1 MIDASK
7 RLFVGIKIST
17 ALQNELDRPAPGTQH
32 YFEASNENFLQIVNL
47 GAEKYI
53 GRYIKDGYSIAD
65 IGDVGRNVCSIMKLI
80 ARGRRIEERDVHIY
94 SS

>member
-1 MIDASK
+1 MIDTGK

-17 ALQNELDRPAPGTQH
+17 ALQSELDRPAPGTKH
-32 YFEASNENFLQIVNL
+32 YFEPSNEDYLQIVGL

-53 GRYIKDGYSIAD
+53 GRYIKDGFSIAD
-65 IGDVGRNVCSIMKLI
+65 IGDVGRNICSIMKLI
-80 ARGRRIEERDVHIY
+80 SRGRRIEERDVHIY

>member
-1 MIDASK
+1 MSDAAK
-7 RLFVGIKIST
+7 RLFVGIKISA

-32 YFEASNENFLQIVNL
+32 YFEASDENALQVVNL

-53 GRYIKDGYSIAD
+53 GRYIKDGFSLAD

-94 SS
+94 AP